1 MLPFLG
7 GLVLGA
13 GLGTLV
19 AAMCGAAKKGDSEL
33 YLATMCQ
40 GKVNGKPCT
49 HLALPGAPTC
59 RQHSIS
65 PVTRNTW

>member
-7 GLVLGA
+7 GLILGSCG
-13 GLGTLV
+13 GLFV
-19 AAMCGAAKKGDSEL
+19 AALCGAAKKSDSEL
-33 YLATMCQ
+33 YLLTMCQ
-40 GKVNGKPCT
+40 GKVDGKPCT

-65 PVTRNTW
+65 PITRNG